1 MQLFSLTSVSDHP
14 FLAEKIMNIS
24 RFEPW
29 TFVDLLHRDLDRL
42 VSNRGGA
49 HSEENPVAD
58 WVPAV
63 DIIEEKGQFILRA
76 DVPGVRP
83 EDIDVSMD
91 HGVLS
96 VSGERHAITPEDE
109 TGVQRIERATGRFLR
124 RFTLPETADAEAIVA
139 KCANGILEVNI
150 PKMPE
155 IQARRIT
162 VEAA

>member
-1 MQLFSLTSVSDHP
+1 
-14 FLAEKIMNIS
+14 MNIA

-42 VSNRGGA
+42 AQHRGVAGNDHSPVS
-49 HSEENPVAD
+49 D

-63 DIIEEKGQFILRA
+63 DIVEEQNRFVLRA
-76 DVPGVRP
+76 DVPGVNA

-91 HGVLS
+91 AGVLS
-96 VSGERHAITPEDE
+96 VSGERHAITPAED
-109 TGVQRIERATGRFLR
+109 TGVQRIERASGRFLR
-124 RFTLPETADAEAIVA
+124 RFTLPESADADGIVA
-139 KCANGILEVNI
+139 RCANGILEVSI